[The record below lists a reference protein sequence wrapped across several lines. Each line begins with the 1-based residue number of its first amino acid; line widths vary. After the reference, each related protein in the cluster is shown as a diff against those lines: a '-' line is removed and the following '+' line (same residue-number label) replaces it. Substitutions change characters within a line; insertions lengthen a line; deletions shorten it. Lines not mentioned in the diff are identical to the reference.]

1 MCVCVCLSHQNYVK
15 CCIFTRTEDLP
26 PCLAVTYTCSALVPF
41 TLTGHGC
48 HSCPSLSH
56 CPSICRSTSLYH
68 PATCFPSRKAP
79 IRLLSPSPRPLVVSR
94 WLPPYPSC
102 PPSYDG
108 GPSHVQVQ
116 VGVVHGTVGRHLA
129 KPVIDCAVPLCGTT
143 TITAAKLI
151 FLVRC
156 CVAVR
161 CKI

>member
-1 MCVCVCLSHQNYVK
+1 MCLSHQNYVK

-41 TLTGHGC
+41 TLTGHGF

-68 PATCFPSRKAP
+68 PATCFPSSKAP

-108 GPSHVQVQ
+108 GPSHVRVQ

>member
-1 MCVCVCLSHQNYVK
+1 MCVFKPSKLCKVLYIHTDRG
-15 CCIFTRTEDLP
+15 F
-26 PCLAVTYTCSALVPF
+26 A
-41 TLTGHGC
+41 
-48 HSCPSLSH
+48 SLSGCDLH
-56 CPSICRSTSLYH
+56 LFCSGSLHSHWAWLPFMPLSLSLPLYLSLYLAL

-94 WLPPYPSC
+94 WLPPYLSC